1 MSIRII
7 RTEGDAILR
16 KVSKEVTELT
26 DNLKLLIS
34 DMKET
39 MNDSNGVGIAAVQ
52 VGVLR
57 RIIIVEDVDNNEQK
71 VFINPVIVE
80 KSEEHEIDTEG
91 CLSVPGM
98 KGKVDRALKIK
109 VKAKNDNMEDVEF
122 EAEGLYAREIQHEVD
137 HLDGILYIDKVE
149 EGTFMEVEEGEEE
162 EFNND

>member
-7 RTEGDAILR
+7 RTEGDIILR

-57 RIIIVEDVDNNEQK
+57 RIIIVEDVDTNEQK
-71 VFINPVIVE
+71 VFINPVILE
-80 KSEEHEIDTEG
+80 KSNEHEIDTEG

-98 KGKVDRALKIK
+98 KGKVDRVLKIK
-109 VKAKNDNMEDVEF
+109 VKAKNENMEDVEF
-122 EAEGLYAREIQHEVD
+122 EAEGLYAREIQHEID

-149 EGTFMEVEEGEEE
+149 EGTLMEIEEGEEE
-162 EFNND
+162 EIIND

>member
-7 RTEGDAILR
+7 RTEGDTILR
-16 KVSKEVTELT
+16 KISKEVTELT

-57 RIIIVEDVDNNEQK
+57 RIIIVEDVDTNEQK

-80 KSEEHEIDTEG
+80 KSNEHEIDTEG

-98 KGKVDRALKIK
+98 KGKVDRAIKIK
-109 VKAKNDNMEDVEF
+109 VKAKNENMEDVEF
-122 EAEGLYAREIQHEVD
+122 EATGLYAREIQHEVD

-162 EFNND
+162 EVNND

>member
-7 RTEGDAILR
+7 RTEGDIILR
-16 KVSKEVTELT
+16 KVSKEVSELT

-71 VFINPVIVE
+71 VFINPVILE
-80 KSEEHEIDTEG
+80 KSDEHEIDTEG

-98 KGKVDRALKIK
+98 KGKVDRALRIK
-109 VKAKNDNMEDVEF
+109 VKAKNENMEDVEF

-149 EGTFMEVEEGEEE
+149 DGTLMEVEEGEEE
-162 EFNND
+162 EIVND

>member
-1 MSIRII
+1 MSVRII
-7 RTEGDAILR
+7 RTEGDTILR

-57 RIIIVEDVDNNEQK
+57 RIIIVEDVDNNEEK

-109 VKAKNDNMEDVEF
+109 VKAKNENMEDVEF

-162 EFNND
+162 EVNND

>member
-1 MSIRII
+1 MSVRII
-7 RTEGDAILR
+7 RTEGDTILR

-109 VKAKNDNMEDVEF
+109 VKAKNENMEDVEF

-162 EFNND
+162 EVNND

>member
-7 RTEGDAILR
+7 RTEGDTILR

-57 RIIIVEDVDNNEQK
+57 RIIIVEDTETNEQK
-71 VFINPVIVE
+71 VFINPVILE
-80 KSEEHEIDTEG
+80 ESSEHEIDTEG

-109 VKAKNDNMEDVEF
+109 VKAKNENMEDVEF
-122 EAEGLYAREIQHEVD
+122 EANGLFAREIQHEVD

-149 EGTFMEVEEGEEE
+149 EGTFTEVEEGEEE
-162 EFNND
+162 EVTND

>member
-1 MSIRII
+1 MSLRII
-7 RTEGDAILR
+7 RTEGDTILR
-16 KVSKEVTELT
+16 KVSKEVSELT

-57 RIIIVEDVDNNEQK
+57 RIIIVEDTETNEQK
-71 VFINPVIVE
+71 VFINPVIIE
-80 KSEEHEIDTEG
+80 ESKEHEVDTEG

-109 VKAKNDNMEDVEF
+109 VKAKNENMEDVEF
-122 EAEGLYAREIQHEVD
+122 EAEGLYAREILHEVD
-137 HLDGILYIDKVE
+137 HLDGILYIDKVL
-149 EGTFMEVEEGEEE
+149 EGTLMDVDEGEEE
-162 EFNND
+162 DVVND